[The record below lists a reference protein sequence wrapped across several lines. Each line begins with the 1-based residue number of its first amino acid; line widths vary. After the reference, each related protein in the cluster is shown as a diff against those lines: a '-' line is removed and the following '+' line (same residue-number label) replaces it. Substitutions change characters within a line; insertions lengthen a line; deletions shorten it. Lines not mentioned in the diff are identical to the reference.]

1 MNIDRRF
8 YHETDQTPF
17 QDPSF
22 LLLGDGVGPVPH
34 QRRCNPFRQEV
45 IDMEGLTDF
54 VSMLDYILDSQRKR
68 HIVGGILLSA
78 SLLFGGLAMTVM
90 SIKDEEGDSDEQD
103 D

>member
-45 IDMEGLTDF
+45 IDMEGLTNF

-90 SIKDEEGDSDEQD
+90 SIKDEEGNSDEQD